1 MLPVTELRAALPLGL
16 VWGLTPRQAFLW
28 AVAGNLMPV
37 LPALLAFGRVFS
49 KSRFDG
55 RGPAAALVR
64 YAIRR
69 RDALSRWGPAGVAA
83 LVAVPLPGTGVWTG
97 CLVAAALG
105 LNRLSAAAAVSL
117 GAVAA
122 GLAVAAASCG
132 VVAAGRLFG
141 VAGFFAAG
149 AAVVAA
155 ICFLLR
161 AK

>member
-16 VWGLTPRQAFLW
+16 VWGLSPRQAFLW

-37 LPALLAFGRVFS
+37 IPALLVFGRLFS
-49 KSRFDG
+49 GPRFDG
-55 RGPAAALVR
+55 QGPAAALAH

-105 LNRLSAAAAVSL
+105 LEKLSAAAAVSSVIFS
-117 GAVAA
+117 AFN
-122 GLAVAAASCG
+122 AS
-132 VVAAGRLFG
+132 
-141 VAGFFAAG
+141 
-149 AAVVAA
+149 
-155 ICFLLR
+155 
-161 AK
+161 